1 MSLAGPL
8 EPLAMLPPGP
18 FDDFAGFDPSMNH
31 LFPSPPPLPSSADLF
46 SASETTDLL
55 GFLDNFT
62 WDVES
67 EVQNA
72 FNLPPNGHHLPIEPA
87 PPTPMTLQTA
97 LARSLSHHESHS
109 PDMSMASPPQPE
121 GGRPIRTQRRAST
134 ASSSSTQ
141 VSNDRTSSAQQKP
154 LLSTPQKRLNHI
166 MSEQKR
172 RNAIRDGYMQLT
184 TLLSPA
190 GAPPGAGM
198 PTRGRPKGSGTRG
211 NGRGRGTAGFKGKSG
226 ILFRAV
232 EYIQW
237 LEEGREALQE
247 EVLKAEAAAGI
258 APS

>member
-1 MSLAGPL
+1 MSLAGPI
-8 EPLAMLPPGP
+8 ESSTMLPPGP
-18 FDDFAGFDPSMNH
+18 FDDFAGFDPSMTH

-67 EVQNA
+67 EVQNGL
-72 FNLPPNGHHLPIEPA
+72 NPQPDGQPLPIDPTPPA
-87 PPTPMTLQTA
+87 PITLQTA
-97 LARSLSHHESHS
+97 LARSFSQQEQRS
-109 PDMSMASPPQPE
+109 PDKDAASPPQPE
-121 GGRPIRTQRRAST
+121 GGRPTRTQRRSSN
-134 ASSSSTQ
+134 ASSASTQ
-141 VSNDRTSSAQQKP
+141 VSNEGSSARPKP

-172 RNAIRDGYMQLT
+172 RNAIRDGYVQLT

-211 NGRGRGTAGFKGKSG
+211 SGRGRGTAGFKGKSG

-237 LEEGREALQE
+237 LEEGQNALQE
-247 EVLKAEAAAGI
+247 EVHKAEAAAGI
-258 APS
+258 APP